1 METKFVSSVTEYIQT
16 LKDIL
21 DVTDKE
27 INSQMAKEYMS
38 LLDYIY
44 SEQFVNDY
52 INETKKKKEQ
62 IKLQINQT
70 IKERERYM
78 RNQNAHIVN
87 DRIRNNNRY
96 EPKLDY
102 FEAKLHKLYL
112 ELENLNKDIDHL
124 SKKPTIPK
132 RATKEKNI
140 FYYRGQYGVS
150 YKLLPKI
157 MRNQNLSKE
166 SKIYHEIMVNC
177 AADFK
182 GLSHLDKLVYMQHY
196 DCPTRLLDVT
206 KNPLV
211 ALYFACKNFNC
222 QTCKSEKDGK
232 VYIFAI
238 PEDKVTYSDSDRA
251 LMLSCLPKFSEGDK
265 NKLFKKCA
273 EYIYLGKTFDEQCH
287 EEIVERFL
295 HEVRSE
301 LPAFRKKINPKDL
314 LDSIIIQPNKMN
326 ARILRQDG
334 AFIISGLSQHVEDE
348 HQKLASKVYAEIVI
362 QGKGNMNSILKD
374 LNKLGINEAT
384 LFPEVDNVAHY
395 LHEHL

>member
-1 METKFVSSVTEYIQT
+1 M
-16 LKDIL
+16 
-21 DVTDKE
+21 
-27 INSQMAKEYMS
+27 N
-38 LLDYIY
+38 
-44 SEQFVNDY
+44 
-52 INETKKKKEQ
+52 NE
-62 IKLQINQT
+62 
-70 IKERERYM
+70 
-78 RNQNAHIVN
+78 
-87 DRIRNNNRY
+87 IRNNNQY
-96 EPKLDY
+96 DPKLDY
-102 FEAKLHKLYL
+102 YEAKLNNLYL
-112 ELENLNKDIDHL
+112 ELERLEKDIDRL

-140 FYYRGQYGVS
+140 FYYRGQYGVG

-157 MRNQNLSKE
+157 MRDKNLSKE

-177 AADFK
+177 ATDFK

-222 QTCKSEKDGK
+222 QTCKSENDGK

-265 NKLFKKCA
+265 NKLLKKCV
-273 EYIYLGKTFDEQCH
+273 EYIYLGKIFDEQCH

-334 AFIISGLSQHVEDE
+334 AFIISGLSQHVKEE

-362 QGKGNMNSILKD
+362 KGKDNMKSILDD

-395 LHEHL
+395 LHEQL

>member
-1 METKFVSSVTEYIQT
+1 MEAKIASSVTEYIQI
-16 LKDIL
+16 LKEIL
-21 DVTDKE
+21 EVPDKE
-27 INSQMAKEYMS
+27 INSQMSKEQMS
-38 LLDYIY
+38 LFDYIY
-44 SEQFVNDY
+44 SDQFVSDY
-52 INETKKKKEQ
+52 INENKKKKKQ
-62 IKLQINQT
+62 IKLQIYQT
-70 IKERERYM
+70 MKERDCYI
-78 RNQNAHIVN
+78 RNQNHIV
-87 DRIRNNNRY
+87 DDKIRDNYRY
-96 EPKLDY
+96 NPKLDY
-102 FEAKLHKLYL
+102 FEAKLHNLYL
-112 ELENLNKDIDHL
+112 DLENLEKDIYHIN
-124 SKKPTIPK
+124 KKPRRFK
-132 RATKEKNI
+132 RPINEKNI
-140 FYYRGQYGVS
+140 FYYRGQYGAS
-150 YKLLPKI
+150 YELLPKI
-157 MRNQNLSKE
+157 MRNQKLIKE

-222 QTCKSEKDGK
+222 QSCKSKNDGK
-232 VYIFAI
+232 IFIFAI

-251 LMLSCLPKFSEGDK
+251 LMLSCLPKFSERDK
-265 NKLFKKCA
+265 NKLLKKCA

-334 AFIISGLSQHVEDE
+334 AFIISGLSKNVTEE

-362 QGKGNMNSILKD
+362 KGKDNMKSILDD
-374 LNKLGINEAT
+374 LDKLGINEAT